1 MARNGN
7 PHGNP
12 MHHSIRTTL
21 IVGFA
26 CVALTSTHSTSQ
38 LSAAEPSDYLPSGGG
53 HRLLSADMPAGY
65 VGAARNSGRG
75 LCDGYLQPVQII
87 GPDGTQFTAQAG
99 AFLEPNENLQAGLL
113 VGGVYRFQISQIPGR
128 AGAELY
134 PTVELIDRTFP
145 PPGLATRHPIQIQLD
160 ESDLTAALAG
170 QLVTRVIYLEDPQL
184 ATPMVQT
191 PLTNRPI
198 EVSEFQD
205 ALEVADRF
213 GRPLAIVRIGSVAPP
228 AHPELLRQFFFGY
241 PIWAPIY
248 APVPETLTQP

>member
-26 CVALTSTHSTSQ
+26 FVALTSTHSTSQ

-87 GPDGTQFTAQAG
+87 GPDGTQ
-99 AFLEPNENLQAGLL
+99 L
-113 VGGVYRFQISQIPGR
+113 R
-128 AGAELY
+128 
-134 PTVELIDRTFP
+134 
-145 PPGLATRHPIQIQLD
+145 
-160 ESDLTAALAG
+160 
-170 QLVTRVIYLEDPQL
+170 
-184 ATPMVQT
+184 
-191 PLTNRPI
+191 
-198 EVSEFQD
+198 
-205 ALEVADRF
+205 
-213 GRPLAIVRIGSVAPP
+213 
-228 AHPELLRQFFFGY
+228 LLRQVRSWNRTKICKPVYWSAESIDFKSRRFPVG
-241 PIWAPIY
+241 
-248 APVPETLTQP
+248 PVPNSIRPSN